1 MKILFFLDTF
11 PALAQSY
18 VLNQITG
25 MIEKG
30 HEVGILAAVKGDCR
44 KVHADVEQYG
54 LLDRVVFLEE
64 LPGNKIVRVAKGMVW
79 MLGRGWK
86 NPGVLGQSLN
96 KGRFGRTA
104 GTGELFYAVV
114 SLLSGKVKLGAFD
127 VVLCHFGPM
136 GQLAVSL
143 RELGLLK
150 GKIATV
156 FHGYDMSL
164 MPHLYG
170 DDIYRLLFARGD
182 LFLPISE
189 NWKNKLLSMGCAA
202 ERIVVHHMGVSPG
215 MFQYKRREIEK
226 GGMMRIVSIARLS
239 EKKGLR
245 YGIEAA
251 AKLLRAGRK
260 VDYVIVGDGPLKGT
274 LVNQI
279 EEAGISQAVRLV
291 GWKNQRE
298 LAAILDE
305 SHILLAPSVTDEQG
319 NQEGIPVALME
330 AMCMGLPVVSTD
342 HSGIGELVKDGQN
355 GYLLPERDSEGLADK
370 LSYMIEHRQ
379 NWVELGRA
387 GREYVEKHFNIDLLN
402 DRLEDLLSD
411 TPWL

>member
-1 MKILFFLDTF
+1 
-11 PALAQSY
+11 
-18 VLNQITG
+18 
-25 MIEKG
+25 
-30 HEVGILAAVKGDCR
+30 
-44 KVHADVEQYG
+44 
-54 LLDRVVFLEE
+54 
-64 LPGNKIVRVAKGMVW
+64 
-79 MLGRGWK
+79 
-86 NPGVLGQSLN
+86 
-96 KGRFGRTA
+96 
-104 GTGELFYAVV
+104 
-114 SLLSGKVKLGAFD
+114 
-127 VVLCHFGPM
+127 
-136 GQLAVSL
+136 
-143 RELGLLK
+143 
-150 GKIATV
+150 
-156 FHGYDMSL
+156 
-164 MPHLYG
+164 
-170 DDIYRLLFARGD
+170 
-182 LFLPISE
+182 
-189 NWKNKLLSMGCAA
+189 
-202 ERIVVHHMGVSPG
+202 MGVSPG